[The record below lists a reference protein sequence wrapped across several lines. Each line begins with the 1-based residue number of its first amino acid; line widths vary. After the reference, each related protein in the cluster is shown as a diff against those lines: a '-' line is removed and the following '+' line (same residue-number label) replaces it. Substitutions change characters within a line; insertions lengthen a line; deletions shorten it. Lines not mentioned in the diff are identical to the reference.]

1 MPRIDRPPIAT
12 EQRRA
17 SLVMETP
24 LPIDR
29 LTRWALTHKHD
40 AAIWMPPAAASRQRQ
55 PPCKARTMIVRVHRA
70 QRDIRPRTKCWPC
83 RVVLAPKPPIKVVPE
98 VVLEVVPEVRP
109 EVGPEVGPEVVPE
122 VGPEVVPEVGPE
134 VGPEERP
141 HQRTYRRS
149 VTPPEDW
156 RLLAKSDI
164 HRRQRCFGGRTIGW
178 RT

>member
-1 MPRIDRPPIAT
+1 MPRIDRPPIAA
-12 EQRRA
+12 EYRWPR
-17 SLVMETP
+17 LVMETP

-109 EVGPEVGPEVVPE
+109 EVGPEVVPEVVPE
-122 VGPEVVPEVGPE
+122 VSPEVVPEVGPE

-164 HRRQRCFGGRTIGW
+164 HRRQRCFGGRTI
-178 RT
+178 